1 MGLKSMSSLLFM
13 SDARDGR
20 TLVAVFRSIWKL
32 MASRSPGEWRCG
44 RCVAV
49 AGDVDRV
56 DEDDDDD
63 GEPDE
68 DVAIADGV
76 FDRVV
81 SSDDML
87 FDVLVRDDI
96 PWDWADFKPASF
108 VAVNAA
114 AQQSKHKLSLILIK
128 SQKVMFEFVQMRC
141 LFNTCYD
148 SIIFILIFNLNP

>member
-1 MGLKSMSSLLFM
+1 
-13 SDARDGR
+13 
-20 TLVAVFRSIWKL
+20 
-32 MASRSPGEWRCG
+32 MASRSPGEWRCW

-49 AGDVDRV
+49 AGEVDRV

-87 FDVLVRDDI
+87 FDVRVRDDI
-96 PWDWADFKPASF
+96 PWDWADFRSASF
-108 VAVNAA
+108 VATNAA
-114 AQQSKHKLSLILIK
+114 AQQS
-128 SQKVMFEFVQMRC
+128 
-141 LFNTCYD
+141 
-148 SIIFILIFNLNP
+148 